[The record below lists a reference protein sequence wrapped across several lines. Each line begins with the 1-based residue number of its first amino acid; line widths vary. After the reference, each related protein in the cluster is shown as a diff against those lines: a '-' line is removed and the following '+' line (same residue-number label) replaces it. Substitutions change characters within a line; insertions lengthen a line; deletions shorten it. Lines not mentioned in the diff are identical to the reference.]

1 MFIGEYQHTVDA
13 KGRLFMPAKLRD
25 ELGET
30 FILTLGLDNCLFV
43 FSHEEFAILKAKLDA
58 ISIAN
63 RDARQFARFF
73 FAGACECEVDK
84 QGRILV
90 PAKLRSYA
98 GLEKDATIVGVSNRL
113 EIWNTQKWEEI
124 HSFDNFSPD
133 ELSAKM
139 EELGL

>member
-1 MFIGEYQHTVDA
+1 MLMGEYQHSVDA
-13 KGRLFMPAKLRD
+13 KGRLFMPAKLRE
-25 ELGET
+25 ELGES

-43 FSHEEFAILKAKLDA
+43 FSQAEFAILKSKLDA

-84 QGRILV
+84 QGRILI
-90 PAKLRSYA
+90 PAKLRGYA
-98 GLEKDATIVGVSNRL
+98 GLEKDATIVGVSNRV
-113 EIWNTQKWEEI
+113 EIWNTPKWEEI

-133 ELSAKM
+133 DLSAKM
-139 EELGL
+139 ELLGL